1 MRAQPTHAQRRREA
15 LISTV
20 AALLDQ
26 GEPTRFAYEGACRQG
41 VRVAFVLQSWRW
53 RDADTAA
60 AIIVDEAL
68 RRLGI
73 ERPSWAQG
81 QPEYVEP
88 VAEGDR
94 LGCANCG
101 KTLPEDYHQTVPRKF
116 CSDLCRRA
124 ANNRRTAV
132 LGVQRTWAEE
142 VARRAAEA
150 EAAKAKRERKCVV
163 CGTAFQPHKATQ
175 EVCSRSCSNKL
186 RPRGG
191 RQRKG

>member
-1 MRAQPTHAQRRREA
+1 MPPLYTIGYQGRSLEEFLAVLRREGIGCVVDVRRNALSRKPGFSKTALREA
-15 LISTV
+15 L
-20 AALLDQ
+20 A
-26 GEPTRFAYEGACRQG
+26 GAG
-41 VRVAFVLQSWRW
+41 IDYLH
-53 RDADTAA
+53 
-60 AIIVDEAL
+60 L